1 MTISEVSELTGLSKD
16 TLRYYEKIGIIPEIG
31 RSKSGIRN
39 YNEYNL
45 KCIEFSKSM
54 RDLGISLDSII
65 KYIKLSKKGKNTL
78 NERKSILINERDLMQ
93 KHFNE
98 MKIRL
103 EKLNK
108 KLEEKDFF
116 N

>member
-1 MTISEVSELTGLSKD
+1 MTISEVSQLTGLSKD
-16 TLRYYEKIGIIPEIG
+16 TLRYYEKIGVIPEIG

-39 YNEYNL
+39 YSEYNL

-54 RDLGISLDSII
+54 RDLGISIDSII
-65 KYIKLSKKGKNTL
+65 KYIKLYKKGKNTI

-93 KHFNE
+93 IHFNDL
-98 MKIRL
+98 KIKL
-103 EKLNK
+103 EKLNQ

>member
-16 TLRYYEKIGIIPEIG
+16 TLRYYEKIGIIPEIS
-31 RSKSGIRN
+31 RNKSGIRN
-39 YNEYNL
+39 YNDYNL
-45 KCIEFSKSM
+45 QCIKFSKSM

-65 KYIKLSKKGKNTL
+65 KYIKLYKKGKNTL
-78 NERKSILINERDLMQ
+78 NERKSILINERDIMQ
-93 KHFNE
+93 RHINE
-98 MKIRL
+98 MKMKL
-103 EKLNK
+103 EMLNK